1 MIVYRHD
8 AATPRS
14 KVRGDATLEKDNEM
28 AELTN
33 KEKERPEIEPGTQI
47 ELTPVADLLAGFTPD
62 EIAGLKR
69 VKAAV
74 AAGQYSDITEE
85 YKKLLFVKW
94 LMEHDR
100 IGS

>member
-1 MIVYRHD
+1 
-8 AATPRS
+8 
-14 KVRGDATLEKDNEM
+14 M

-33 KEKERPEIEPGTQI
+33 KEKERPDVEPGAQT
-47 ELTPVADLLAGFTPD
+47 ELTPIADLLVGFSPE
-62 EIAGLKR
+62 EISGLKR

>member
-1 MIVYRHD
+1 
-8 AATPRS
+8 
-14 KVRGDATLEKDNEM
+14 M

-33 KEKERPEIEPGTQI
+33 KEKERPEIEPGAQK
-47 ELTPVADLLAGFTPD
+47 ELTPIAALLEGFTPE

-69 VKAAV
+69 VKVAV

>member
-1 MIVYRHD
+1 MPGRDVAI
-8 AATPRS
+8 
-14 KVRGDATLEKDNEM
+14 LEKDNIM

-33 KEKERPEIEPGTQI
+33 KEKERPNTEPGAQT
-47 ELTPVADLLAGFTPD
+47 ELTPLAALLEGFSPE

-74 AAGQYSDITEE
+74 AAGKYSDITEE

>member
-1 MIVYRHD
+1 
-8 AATPRS
+8 
-14 KVRGDATLEKDNEM
+14 M

-33 KEKERPEIEPGTQI
+33 KEKERPEIEPGAKT
-47 ELTPVADLLAGFTPD
+47 ELTPMAALLEGFTPE

-74 AAGQYSDITEE
+74 AAGQYSDITDEF
-85 YKKLLFVKW
+85 KKLLFVKW